1 MKELSIIVPVY
12 NGEGYIEKCLES
24 ILEQNLPNDQYEII
38 VIDDGSTDL
47 SSEIA
52 DKYQKKYSHVRV
64 IHKRNEGL
72 PQARKTGVL
81 NAEGKYIAFVDVDDW
96 IEKDMYS
103 VLLQAIKKY
112 DVDMVCCN
120 YAMEYEDKRKEQIIS
135 DSSKLLFFDSYE
147 GMKRMHERKNI
158 YQFAWN
164 KLYKKELF
172 KNITFPTANIIGEDY
187 TITVQLIQN
196 CNRIMQIPNV
206 YYHYLQRNGS
216 MCKNGYTDNHYLAY
230 KNYENIY
237 SFLVKKYPKLK
248 KIITNYHLQEYLVLC
263 IPMCRNDKY
272 NYELLK
278 DTQKKF
284 RNNFWGYFFTSNDGL
299 KFKSAALLMLINP
312 SILMNVY
319 KRTFNRR

>member
-1 MKELSIIVPVY
+1 
-12 NGEGYIEKCLES
+12 
-24 ILEQNLPNDQYEII
+24 
-38 VIDDGSTDL
+38 GSTDL

-147 GMKRMHERKNI
+147 GMKRMHERK
-158 YQFAWN
+158 
-164 KLYKKELF
+164 
-172 KNITFPTANIIGEDY
+172 
-187 TITVQLIQN
+187 
-196 CNRIMQIPNV
+196 
-206 YYHYLQRNGS
+206 
-216 MCKNGYTDNHYLAY
+216 
-230 KNYENIY
+230 
-237 SFLVKKYPKLK
+237 
-248 KIITNYHLQEYLVLC
+248 
-263 IPMCRNDKY
+263 
-272 NYELLK
+272 
-278 DTQKKF
+278 
-284 RNNFWGYFFTSNDGL
+284 
-299 KFKSAALLMLINP
+299 
-312 SILMNVY
+312 
-319 KRTFNRR
+319 